1 MANMS
6 YCSFENTYHDLQ
18 DCQTALDNYINND
31 ENVISSNEE
40 RRYAKELIALCRE
53 IADYFEESDIDRQ
66 AEMFNQE
73 EDSD

>member
-6 YCSFENTYHDLQ
+6 YCRFENTYRDLQ

-31 ENVISSNEE
+31 ENVISSDGE
-40 RRYAKELIALCRE
+40 RRFAKELIALCRE

-66 AEMFNQE
+66 TEMFNQE

>member
-6 YCSFENTYHDLQ
+6 YCRFENTYHDLQ